1 MQIPAP
7 SPRFNGGDANWR
19 SDMWKTSSWIF
30 GTHARPGTGLV
41 AEIGCWDRRCCV
53 VSRVVRE
60 PDAAFADPRLAV
72 LYDVF
77 DNDRSDLRLYKAIAA
92 DVGAR
97 SVIDVG
103 CGTGAL
109 AVLLAGRGLTVVGV
123 DPATASLDVARAKP
137 GAERVKWVDG
147 DATALLGLQLS
158 ADLAVMT
165 GNVAQVFV
173 SDEDWHE
180 TLKVVHVCLRPGG
193 WFAFETRRPE
203 VRAWEEWDLSPTVVG
218 LPGGASAVVSRTV
231 TDVMLPLVSFES
243 ETVIEGKILRS
254 SSTLRFRDRSEV
266 EQDLADE
273 GFQVVEV
280 RDAPD
285 RPGKEYVFLARIG
298 QEQQP

>member
-1 MQIPAP
+1 M
-7 SPRFNGGDANWR
+7 
-19 SDMWKTSSWIF
+19 
-30 GTHARPGTGLV
+30 
-41 AEIGCWDRRCCV
+41 
-53 VSRVVRE
+53 
-60 PDAAFADPRLAV
+60 
-72 LYDVF
+72 
-77 DNDRSDLRLYKAIAA
+77 
-92 DVGAR
+92 
-97 SVIDVG
+97 
-103 CGTGAL
+103 
-109 AVLLAGRGLTVVGV
+109 
-123 DPATASLDVARAKP
+123 ARAKP